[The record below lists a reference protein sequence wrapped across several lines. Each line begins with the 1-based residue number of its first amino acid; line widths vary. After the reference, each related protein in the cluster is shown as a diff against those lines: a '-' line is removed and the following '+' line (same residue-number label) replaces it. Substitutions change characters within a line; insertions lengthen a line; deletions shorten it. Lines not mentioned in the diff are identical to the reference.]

1 MSYSDI
7 PEETREY
14 MVVEVF
20 EKGRDPLEVAKEYQ
34 GNFTIMPEHIFNWKL
49 HYLATLP
56 HEEIQKRISDTD
68 PEKFPPLDY
77 PIYTPP
83 HNGDLKQMGRKEAR
97 ICYKHFLA
105 TIEDRIEIL
114 KEFLGVGDR
123 LDYSM
128 ESMKL
133 LDELFPKIVLSCK
146 FSAVVE
152 KPSKQV
158 LSFARDVG
166 IYRGNAVTKN
176 VESVHWE
183 FYTRGKTFAAYQRP
197 VLMGYDL
204 PSKTYCVDPIGG
216 LQTYAFR
223 LAAIK
228 QYAIEAEL
236 FSKAFWSS
244 LNKKKSAEQTMKKV
258 QEIMKS
264 VEESVAAQ
272 EAEEQKLKKKKG
284 KANS

>member
-7 PEETREY
+7 PKEVQQY
-14 MVVEVF
+14 MVTEVF
-20 EKGRDPLEVAKEYQ
+20 EKGRDPLEVAKEYE
-34 GNFTIMPEHIFNWKL
+34 GDYKIVPEDIFFWKS
-49 HYLATLP
+49 YPLAKLTS
-56 HEEIQKRISDTD
+56 EEIQNRVFNTD

-77 PIYTPP
+77 PVYTPP
-83 HNGDLKQMGRKEAR
+83 HKGDVRQMGRKEAR

-128 ESMKL
+128 ESMRL

-152 KPSKQV
+152 KPSEQV

-176 VESVHWE
+176 VESVNWE
-183 FYTRGKTFAAYQRP
+183 FYIHGKRSLHYQMP
-197 VLMGYDL
+197 VLMGYDV
-204 PSKTYCVDPIGG
+204 PAKGYCVDPIGG
-216 LQTYAFR
+216 AKAYTYRLCTLKKHGIETDFFR
-223 LAAIK
+223 K
-228 QYAIEAEL
+228 W
-236 FSKAFWSS
+236 FWAS
-244 LNKKKSAEQTMKKV
+244 LNQKEANEKADRKV
-258 QEIMKS
+258 QEMLNCSK
-264 VEESVAAQ
+264 
-272 EAEEQKLKKKKG
+272 
-284 KANS
+284 

>member
-7 PEETREY
+7 PMKLKEH
-14 MVVEVF
+14 MVSEVF
-20 EKGRDPLEVAKEYQ
+20 DKGRDPEIVAREYSGDYQ
-34 GNFTIMPEHIFNWKL
+34 IKPTDIILWKQ
-49 HYLATLP
+49 YLLIKLP
-56 HEEIQKRISDTD
+56 YEEIERRFKNTDQK
-68 PEKFPPLDY
+68 KFPPLDY
-77 PIYTPP
+77 PIYIPP
-83 HNGDLKQMGRKEAR
+83 HKGDLRHMGRKEAR

-105 TIEDRIEIL
+105 TIEERIEIL
-114 KEFLGVGDR
+114 KEFLEVGDR

-152 KPSKQV
+152 KPSEQV

-166 IYRGNAVTKN
+166 IYCGNSVVKN
-176 VESVHWE
+176 VDSVHWE
-183 FYTRGKTFAAYQRP
+183 FFCGGKTSAYYQNP
-197 VLMGYDL
+197 VLMGYDV
-204 PSKTYCVDPIGG
+204 PAKN
-216 LQTYAFR
+216 YAVNIITGSCAYAYR
-223 LAAIK
+223 ICGSR
-228 QYAIEAEL
+228 QYAIESE
-236 FSKAFWSS
+236 FFRKWFWSS

-272 EAEEQKLKKKKG
+272 EAEEKKLKKKKA
-284 KANS
+284 KSSS